1 MVAGAGVRI
10 QGITFLAILLILSA
24 NVAAAMTSQEDI
36 VQAILDLRTRLDA
49 SEAVVQTTRDDNV
62 RLNNLLAQSTAVG
75 GRPQYAPPPPPTMSS
90 LVDTRLIGKPVVFA
104 GTQESWTDWAF
115 VFKAYC
121 SALSPRLVTLMEAA
135 QGQPALIMPADPLD
149 VAISAQL

>member
-10 QGITFLAILLILSA
+10 QGITFLAILCILLAS
-24 NVAAAMTSQEDI
+24 VAAAMTSQEDI

-49 SEAVVQTTRDDNV
+49 SEAVVQTARDDNV
-62 RLNNLLAQSTAVG
+62 RLNLLAQAVG

-135 QGQPALIMPADPLD
+135 RG
-149 VAISAQL
+149 